1 MAKIQESA
9 SEQAAVAG
17 LSLDDMLEFSYCK
30 AQSGRRLLSA
40 SDVGALQNFRPA
52 KTAEELLVCALT
64 IVVLL
69 FLWTHRRDVVILLTG
84 DDRIHATLPD
94 CCWYGLCQCCG
105 LCKFEWCV
113 CLTNWPCCPKRWRGA
128 NPMRVAGQQ
137 LGLTSATVELSNIVV
152 GDLPTNDYGS
162 FYLVIECGKY
172 PEIVSA
178 VQEDK
183 DPRVVHFPEVLTL
196 RIRESYWDSLVDIT
210 VYQIKFVG
218 VFPLCQVKLDPRSL
232 GDWARLDEPE
242 CTKRFA
248 MRVID
253 GAEGETPPWIS
264 LTFGIEQAD
273 IRRVEH
279 YRANQ
284 TLSVRLATW
293 DDRYHPSTNEKFEE
307 QPLVDMKRN
316 YPLMD
321 ARGNV
326 VQEPEED
333 DLAFAISMRSCLQC
347 IYSLLSFFVIIS
359 VIGYGVC
366 RYYVKHCYDK
376 FETLTIAKSWE
387 PHNFPMPTC
396 ALRSIERECFA
407 KLAGTGVLPGEH
419 ICMPTDEM
427 VEATCDAPP
436 QDRPKVFS
444 FILEDLGF
452 GINRGLMCIEDAC
465 VYNNKIKHYD
475 TVAFWGAIFA
485 VFFVFCLFR
494 PLANKFL
501 QQTIYWKQQ
510 AHNSRIMTQMRRMR
524 GAGDDV

>member
-1 MAKIQESA
+1 
-9 SEQAAVAG
+9 
-17 LSLDDMLEFSYCK
+17 
-30 AQSGRRLLSA
+30 
-40 SDVGALQNFRPA
+40 
-52 KTAEELLVCALT
+52 
-64 IVVLL
+64 
-69 FLWTHRRDVVILLTG
+69 
-84 DDRIHATLPD
+84 
-94 CCWYGLCQCCG
+94 
-105 LCKFEWCV
+105 
-113 CLTNWPCCPKRWRGA
+113 
-128 NPMRVAGQQ
+128 MRVAGQQ

-494 PLANKFL
+494 P
-501 QQTIYWKQQ
+501 
-510 AHNSRIMTQMRRMR
+510 
-524 GAGDDV
+524 